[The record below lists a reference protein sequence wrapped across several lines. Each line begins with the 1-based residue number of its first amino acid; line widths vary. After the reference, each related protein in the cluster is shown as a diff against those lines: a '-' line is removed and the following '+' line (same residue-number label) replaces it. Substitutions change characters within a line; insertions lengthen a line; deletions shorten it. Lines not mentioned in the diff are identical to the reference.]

1 MGDPVRTVYVGFKF
15 PHMGVHAGYDLV
27 RSYADYDY
35 FIDCQGQYE
44 RIHTFLVRRSLIAR
58 VYARLFGGYMPN
70 VELRCLWHA
79 LLKRNVVFHFIY
91 AENCYRYLGY
101 FKWLGFKIVCTY
113 HQPSEFFDKEP
124 DYLKGLSFVDEV
136 IVLSR
141 EARAYFSGIVDP
153 QRVHFIPHGV
163 DAEYFSPASR
173 AKIDSPEL
181 FEVLMVGNWLRNFEF
196 ANAVF
201 AELLEEDLRIV
212 VHVVTLEKNASYF
225 SKNPRLVIHSN
236 ISDAELLFRYREAS
250 LLFLPLNGYVANNA
264 VLEMASIGKPVLISS
279 PQVPEPDLEEIVNH
293 LPLDKDAV
301 IAKIRELVSGHTS
314 CAEVV
319 RRYVLDNY
327 SWTSIGSRIK
337 SVLKRCN

>member
-1 MGDPVRTVYVGFKF
+1 MSDVARTVYVGFKF
-15 PHMGVHAGYDLV
+15 PHMGIHAGYDLV
-27 RSYADYDY
+27 RDHADYDY
-35 FIDCQGQYE
+35 LVDCQGLYDK
-44 RIHTFLVRRSLIAR
+44 INAFLLGRSPASR
-58 VYARLFGGYMPN
+58 VYARLFGGYMPS
-70 VELRCLWHA
+70 VELRCLWIA
-79 LLKRNVVFHFIY
+79 FLKRNVVFHFIY

-113 HQPSEFFDKEP
+113 HQPKEYFDKEP
-124 DYLKGLSFVDEV
+124 VYLKGLNLVDEV

-141 EARAYFSGIVDP
+141 ESRAYFSRIVDP

-173 AKIDSPEL
+173 AKSDSPKM

-201 AELLEEDLRIV
+201 AELLDEDLRIV

-225 SKNPRLVIHSN
+225 VKNPRLVIHSN

-264 VLEMASIGKPVLISS
+264 VLEMASIGKPVLIAS
-279 PQVPEPDLEEIVNH
+279 PQVPEPDLQEIVDH

-301 IAKIRELVSGHTS
+301 IAKIKELINDQTS
-314 CAEVV
+314 RAEVV

-337 SVLKRCN
+337 NVLKRCS